1 MADLNKFLG
10 GGGKHL
16 KIHEQRERVRE
27 ASEGELRDVLG
38 EVNGELLTLR
48 TQALLQQTSNPM
60 RMRSVRKLVA
70 RIHTELGAR
79 ERKAAKA

>member
-16 KIHEQRERVRE
+16 KTHEQRERVRD
-27 ASEGELRDVLG
+27 ASEDELRDVLG
-38 EVNGELLTLR
+38 EVNGELLNLR

-60 RMRSVRKLVA
+60 RTRQVRKLVA

-79 ERKAAKA
+79 QRKAAA